1 MTHDPTTVLMT
12 CGVFEPGFRGGGMV
26 RAVVRTVDTVPD
38 DIALT
43 MVTRDRDLGS
53 PEPYPGL
60 SGRWSPRHRSRV
72 FYLDVRDPRQWLRL
86 WRDLRST
93 RFDLLYVN
101 SLWEPRFSV
110 LPVVAARLGLLKA
123 RRILLSPHG
132 ELSPGALSLKS
143 RKKRLFLAG
152 WRPFLRRADVTWHA
166 VTEREAAEIRAVF
179 PWARIVVNHYQVPLP
194 EEPLPPAG
202 TGTGPARLVFLGRIS
217 PKKNL
222 DLVLG
227 ALAQVSSPVL
237 FDIYGP
243 LEDAGYWARCQE
255 LIGRLPATVTT
266 RYAGEVAP
274 DDVRHTFAGYDAFVF
289 PTLGENFGY
298 VIAESLSAS
307 CPVVCSAETPW
318 TDVLRDGGGT
328 VLDSLS
334 VADLAKAL
342 DQLAAATAGERLD
355 ARRRAAD
362 AYRAWRRRVG
372 DDNVLD
378 RVCRTGWPV
387 GAGVS
392 GA

>member
-1 MTHDPTTVLMT
+1 VTPTPTSVLMT

-26 RAVVRTVDTVPD
+26 RAVVQTVDTVPD
-38 DIALT
+38 DIDLT
-43 MVTRDRDLGS
+43 MVTSDRDLGS
-53 PEPYPGL
+53 PHPYPGL
-60 SGRWSPRHRSRV
+60 SGRWSTRNRSRV
-72 FYLDVRDPRQWLRL
+72 FYLDVHDPRQWLRL

-110 LPVVAARLGLLKA
+110 LPVVAARLGLIRA

-152 WRPFLRRADVTWHA
+152 WRPFLRGVDPTWHA

-179 PWARIVVNHYQVPLP
+179 PWARIVVSHYQVPLP
-194 EEPLPPAG
+194 DEPLPAPDTPA
-202 TGTGPARLVFLGRIS
+202 GPARLIFLGRIS

-227 ALAQVSSPVL
+227 ALGQVSSPVV

-243 LEDAGYWARCQE
+243 LEDPAYWARCRE
-255 LIGRLPATVTT
+255 LVARLPANVTA

-274 DDVRHTFAGYDAFVF
+274 ADVRRTFAGYDAFVF

-307 CPVVCSAETPW
+307 CPVLCSAETPW
-318 TDVLRDGGGT
+318 TDVLSDGGGT
-328 VLDSLS
+328 VLDSLT
-334 VADLAKAL
+334 VAGLAKAL
-342 DQLAAATAGERLD
+342 DQLAAATPRERLD
-355 ARRRAAD
+355 ARSRAAD

-372 DDNVLD
+372 DDNLLD
-378 RVCRTGWPV
+378 RVRHTERP
-387 GAGVS
+387 ARARVS
-392 GA
+392 GP